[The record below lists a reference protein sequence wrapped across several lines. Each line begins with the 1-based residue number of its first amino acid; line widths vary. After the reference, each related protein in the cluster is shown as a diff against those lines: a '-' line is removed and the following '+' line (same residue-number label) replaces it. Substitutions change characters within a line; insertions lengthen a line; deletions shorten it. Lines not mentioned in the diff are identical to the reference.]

1 MDRYAIARFHALP
14 EEEQAMQR
22 YQQMK
27 KAIEE
32 KEEKEARE
40 APMDGYPPQIDLLT
54 GEVYRAPLN
63 RARWQ
68 EMNPRSR

>member
-14 EEEQAMQR
+14 EADQALQR

-32 KEEKEARE
+32 KEKRE
-40 APMDGYPPQIDLLT
+40 VMKGYPPQIDLLT